1 MTWVLIIAFIFG
13 VFGLYEHIRFNRQ
26 KRHMI
31 ELTEELDH
39 FLYSPCEPHM
49 ENLEEGYFAN
59 MYNQISKLETQFLD
73 MQKGLGVRESEMM
86 EFIENMAHQV
96 KNNITS
102 LQIQIDLLGIN
113 ADEKQKTYLNKC
125 QDSVNRLTWDIDR
138 LLKSSQLAEGKIAML
153 DETMDIGDEIDE
165 VLIALSSI
173 SEERNV
179 TIILNKTEESTY
191 SGDRFWISQA
201 IENVIKNAIEHTD
214 AGGYVSIS
222 VTKSN
227 SLIIIRVED
236 SGNGIAEQEL
246 DNLFRRFYRGSG
258 NKAGY
263 GIGLSMAKDIV
274 EAHHGIIQAG
284 NNIDRG
290 AWFEIRLLCLDGADI
305 YKRT

>member
-1 MTWVLIIAFIFG
+1 MENEKLQLF
-13 VFGLYEHIRFNRQ
+13 EDQKIRTAWDEEKEEWYFS
-26 KRHMI
+26 I
-31 ELTEELDH
+31 VDVVSVLTESADGRKYWNKLKQRMIKEGNELVTNCH
-39 FLYSPCEPHM
+39 QL
-49 ENLEEGYFAN
+49 
-59 MYNQISKLETQFLD
+59 KLN
-73 MQKGLGVRESEMM
+73 S
-86 EFIENMAHQV
+86 
-96 KNNITS
+96 
-102 LQIQIDLLGIN
+102 
-113 ADEKQKTYLNKC
+113 
-125 QDSVNRLTWDIDR
+125 
-138 LLKSSQLAEGKIAML
+138 
-153 DETMDIGDEIDE
+153 
-165 VLIALSSI
+165 
-173 SEERNV
+173 
-179 TIILNKTEESTY
+179 
-191 SGDRFWISQA
+191 
-201 IENVIKNAIEHTD
+201 IEHTD

-284 NNIDRG
+284 NNIDKG